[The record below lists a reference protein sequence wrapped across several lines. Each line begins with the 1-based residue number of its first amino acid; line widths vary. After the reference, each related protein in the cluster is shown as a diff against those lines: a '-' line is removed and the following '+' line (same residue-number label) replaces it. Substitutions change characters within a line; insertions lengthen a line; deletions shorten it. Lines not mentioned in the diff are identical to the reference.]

1 MTAFDHVNMGGLVLC
16 KKLLLLETAINF
28 EKYYVFRWIREDI
41 VYRSDRMFKV
51 LRWVKEKIFFI
62 QQWNPVNSDEY
73 KNLTGFKFQEV
84 EKNDNL

>member
-62 QQWNPVNSDEY
+62 QQWNPVNSDEC
-73 KNLTGFKFQEV
+73 KNRTGFELQEV